1 LYKMRS
7 FVVDSNFIMSQV
19 HLDIC
24 LNFDQVLEAAR
35 QLTPQ
40 EKTKLSA
47 LILVDEYQIP
57 ITTQNEVLA
66 RIEASKKNPQ
76 VLLDWDEVNKQL
88 DL

>member
-1 LYKMRS
+1 
-7 FVVDSNFIMSQV
+7 
-19 HLDIC
+19 
-24 LNFDQVLEAAR
+24 VLEAAR
-35 QLTPQ
+35 QVTPQ

-47 LILVDEYQIP
+47 LILVDDYQIP
-57 ITTQNEVLA
+57 IATQKEVLA